1 MLPSTSQRTTKFCKV
16 LARCNKCLNQE
27 VHVDWYSIGIYLET
41 FHFLQALDALLGMVM
56 TTGCQPSAGVAVL
69 ETHLQFIP
77 PVVPSMAVLNNFCKM
92 LDTNVY
98 CKDLYRIVDQ
108 LLLCRVAVG
117 FFYLAVVYFVVF
129 SAPSSSHL

>member
-1 MLPSTSQRTTKFCKV
+1 
-16 LARCNKCLNQE
+16 
-27 VHVDWYSIGIYLET
+27 
-41 FHFLQALDALLGMVM
+41 MVM

-117 FFYLAVVYFVVF
+117 FFISL
-129 SAPSSSHL
+129 LCIL